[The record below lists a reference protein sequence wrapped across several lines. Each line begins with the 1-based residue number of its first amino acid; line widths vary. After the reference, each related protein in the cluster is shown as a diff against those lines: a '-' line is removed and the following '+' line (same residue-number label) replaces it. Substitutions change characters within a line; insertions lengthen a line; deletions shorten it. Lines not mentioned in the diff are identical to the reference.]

1 MSRIR
6 FLTGGGLACCLLLAG
21 AVCASAQVRVE
32 VDRRGERGREGHHL
46 RASKLIGA
54 AVTLENNA
62 SGGKVEDVVIGR
74 DGTVDYLV
82 VAHGDRFV
90 AVPWGAANIDFD
102 RHTVAVEIPEARFR
116 EVPAFTRDK
125 WPDFNDSKW
134 VEGVN
139 RHFKIR
145 PRERREERREDRR

>member
-1 MSRIR
+1 MSKIR

-21 AVCASAQVRVE
+21 AVCASAQVKVE
-32 VDRRGERGREGHHL
+32 VDRRGREGHHL
-46 RASKLIGA
+46 RASKIIGA
-54 AVTLENNA
+54 TVSLENNA
-62 SGGKVEDVVIGR
+62 AGGKVEDIVIGS
-74 DGTVDYLV
+74 DGMVDYLV
-82 VAHGDRFV
+82 VANGDRFV

-125 WPDFNDSKW
+125 WPDFNDNKW
-134 VEGVN
+134 VEGV
-139 RHFKIR
+139 HKFYKIR